1 MVFLVGTTMIWW
13 GLSLCISHRGRAR
26 EFDGLVAI
34 WGRVDGR
41 AKGAVAFDSEVVA
54 CLGVRVCRD
63 WAGWPLAWSRSD
75 LAFW

>member
-1 MVFLVGTTMIWW
+1 MLVIAD
-13 GLSLCISHRGRAR
+13 AR
-26 EFDGLVAI
+26 ENLTGWLPFGGGWMA
-34 WGRVDGR
+34 GH
-41 AKGAVAFDSEVVA
+41 KGAVAFDSEVVA